1 MAPAIPLRLQVINRI
16 VAVLQAIVA
25 GADYWYTPD
34 PGAVVKRFVLWTEA
48 VHFPTYMVFTGSGG
62 KIELS
67 GAAGDDS
74 EYTED
79 FYVSVKGIVKDSVDT
94 ITRLENC
101 IADIRK
107 AIDADSRSGAAGS
120 LGALAVEV
128 RIEESPETDD
138 GYLSLEG
145 FGFFDQK
152 VRVSIAG
159 VMGV

>member
-1 MAPAIPLRLQVINRI
+1 MATPTTPLRLQVINRI
-16 VAVLQAIVA
+16 VAVLQAIAA
-25 GADYWYTPD
+25 GATYFYTA
-34 PGAVVKRFVLWTEA
+34 GAVTKRLMHLDECKA
-48 VHFPTYMVFTGSGG
+48 FPTYMVFTAPGG
-62 KIELS
+62 TVELS
-67 GAAGDDS
+67 GAAGDES

-79 FYVSVKGIVKDSVDT
+79 FFVSVKGIVKDSVDT
-94 ITRLENC
+94 VTRLENG

-120 LGALAVEV
+120 LGVLAVET
-128 RIEESPETDD
+128 RIETAPETDD

-152 VRVSIAG
+152 IRVSIAG

>member
-1 MAPAIPLRLQVINRI
+1 MAPAIPLRLQIINRV
-16 VAVLQAIVA
+16 VAVLQGITA
-25 GADYWYTPD
+25 GATYFYT

-48 VHFPTYMVFTGSGG
+48 KSFPTYMIFTGSGG
-62 KIELS
+62 KVELS

-79 FYVSVKGIVKDSVDT
+79 FFISVKGIVKDSVDT
-94 ITRLENC
+94 VTRLENS

-120 LGALAVEV
+120 LGALAVET
-128 RIEESPETDD
+128 RIEDSPETDD

-152 VRVSIAG
+152 IRVSIAG
-159 VMGV
+159 EIGE

>member
-1 MAPAIPLRLQVINRI
+1 MPTIPLRLQAINRI
-16 VAVLQAIVA
+16 VTVLQAIAA
-25 GADYWYTPD
+25 GGTYFYT
-34 PGAVVKRFVLWTEA
+34 PGAVVKRFVHWGECKS
-48 VHFPTYMVFTGSGG
+48 FPTYMVFTASGG
-62 KIELS
+62 KVELS

-79 FYVSVKGIVKDSVDT
+79 FYVSVKGIVKDSIDT
-94 ITRLENC
+94 VTRLENC

-107 AIDADSRSGAAGS
+107 AIDADSRSGVAGS
-120 LGALAVEV
+120 LGALAVET

-152 VRVSIAG
+152 IRVSIAG

>member
-1 MAPAIPLRLQVINRI
+1 MPVPTTPLRLQVIDRI
-16 VAVLQAIVA
+16 VAVLQGITT
-25 GADYWYTPD
+25 GATYFYTP
-34 PGAVVKRFVLWTEA
+34 GEVAKRFIHWGEA
-48 VHFPTYMVFTGSGG
+48 KAFPTYMVFTAPGG
-62 KIELS
+62 TVELS

-79 FYVSVKGIVKDSVDT
+79 FYVSIKGIVKDNLDT
-94 ITRLENC
+94 VTRLERC

-107 AIDADSRSGAAGS
+107 AIDADSRSGVAGS
-120 LGALAVEV
+120 LGALAVET
-128 RIEESPETDD
+128 RIETAPETDD